1 MCQANRDAAH
11 ARAQRANRMRVIDFG
26 GAARTTFRAA
36 ASRGHASSRW
46 MPPRTLA
53 TLAHALSVAPDV
65 DAALLALAEALAEV
79 DRFAQI
85 ALVRYDARRE
95 MLVDRLMVSGDRVA
109 TQRLDTTF
117 DHLPT
122 RERIA
127 VSTGST
133 FVDFADHSD
142 EFAPLFALKRFNDV
156 GWLALRGLR
165 FEGQLSGVIVL
176 YETRKFFGTRTSER
190 LAPAVALFELAYL
203 RFFEREAREEA
214 VRTLEDVTQRV
225 HAEYERKL
233 ATLEQQLLKASGPQL
248 AHADPERLVAL
259 EREAAHA
266 LEEARQ
272 ASRRASAVEAQVT
285 AAVEQL
291 EKAHIELHRR
301 SESLRQ
307 KTRTLYLIDR
317 VLTLDAST
325 DDPREMV
332 SGLLTLVG
340 DDMGAQRCSL
350 LLHAPEENS
359 LYLAAARGI
368 APNVPPGYRIQF
380 GEGVAGKVAATRQPL
395 LVQDVAEAKS
405 HPLLSDEYFTTG
417 SFISFP
423 LVYHGSLVG
432 VVNLTNRTMQGIF
445 VEEDVERVRLL
456 ALVIGLVATQSRL
469 AERMLET
476 LSVG

>member
-1 MCQANRDAAH
+1 
-11 ARAQRANRMRVIDFG
+11 
-26 GAARTTFRAA
+26 
-36 ASRGHASSRW
+36 

-65 DAALLALAEALAEV
+65 QAALLALSDALSEV
-79 DRFAQI
+79 DRFAQV
-85 ALVRYDARRE
+85 ALVRFDARRS
-95 MLVDRLMVSGDRVA
+95 MLVDRLVPAGDTV
-109 TQRLDTTF
+109 TQDRLETTF

-127 VSTGST
+127 VAAGGA
-133 FVDFADHSD
+133 FVDFGDQSD
-142 EFAPLFALKRFNDV
+142 EFAVLFGFTKFSDV
-156 GWLALRGLR
+156 GWLSLRGMR
-165 FEGQLSGVIVL
+165 FDGQLAAVLVL
-176 YETRKFFGTRTSER
+176 YETRKFFGARSSER
-190 LAPAVALFELAYL
+190 IAPSCALFELSFI
-203 RFFEREAREEA
+203 RFLEREAREEA
-214 VRTLEDVTQRV
+214 VHTLEEVTQRV
-225 HAEYERKL
+225 HAEYERRLGTLQEKL
-233 ATLEQQLLKASGPQL
+233 SQAAGTTG
-248 AHADPERLVAL
+248 ADPERLLTL
-259 EREAAHA
+259 EREAANA
-266 LEEARQ
+266 LEDA
-272 ASRRASAVEAQVT
+272 RRAGRRAEAVEQQVT

-301 SESLRQ
+301 SETLRQ

-317 VLTLDAST
+317 VLTLDATT

-332 SGLLTLVG
+332 NGLLTLVG

-350 LLHAPEENS
+350 LLMSPEEQM

-368 APNVPPGYRIQF
+368 APNVPPGHRIRL

-395 LVQDVAEAKS
+395 LVQDVDEAKN
-405 HPLLSDEYFTTG
+405 HPLLRDEHFTTG

-423 LVYHGSLVG
+423 LVYHGALVG
-432 VVNLTNRTMQGIF
+432 VVNLTNRAMQGIF

-469 AERMLET
+469 AERMLES

>member
-1 MCQANRDAAH
+1 
-11 ARAQRANRMRVIDFG
+11 
-26 GAARTTFRAA
+26 
-36 ASRGHASSRW
+36 

-65 DAALLALAEALAEV
+65 QSALLALSDALSEV

-85 ALVRYDARRE
+85 ALVRFDARRS
-95 MLVDRLMVSGDRVA
+95 MLVDRLVPAGDTV
-109 TQRLDTTF
+109 TCDRLETTF

-127 VSTGST
+127 VTAGGA
-133 FVDFADHSD
+133 FVDFGDQSD
-142 EFAPLFALKRFNDV
+142 EFAVLFGFTRFSDV
-156 GWLALRGLR
+156 GWLSLRGLR
-165 FEGQLSGVIVL
+165 FDGQLAAVLVL
-176 YETRKFFGTRTSER
+176 YETRKFFGARSSER
-190 LAPAVALFELAYL
+190 ISPSCALFELAFV
-203 RFFEREAREEA
+203 RFLEREAREEA

-225 HAEYERKL
+225 HAEYERRLGTLQEKL
-233 ATLEQQLLKASGPQL
+233 TQAAVAPG
-248 AHADPERLVAL
+248 ADSERLLTL
-259 EREAAHA
+259 EREAAKA
-266 LEEARQ
+266 LEEARR
-272 ASRRASAVEAQVT
+272 AARRAEAVEVQVT

-317 VLTLDAST
+317 VLTLDATT

-332 SGLLTLVG
+332 NGLLTLVG

-350 LLHAPEENS
+350 LLLAPEEQM

-368 APNVPPGYRIQF
+368 APNVPAGHRIRI

-395 LVQDVAEAKS
+395 LVQDVDEAKS
-405 HPLLSDEYFTTG
+405 HPLLRDEHFTTG

-423 LVYHGSLVG
+423 LIYHGNLVG
-432 VVNLTNRTMQGIF
+432 VVNLTNRAMHGIF
-445 VEEDVERVRLL
+445 VEEDIERVRLL
-456 ALVIGLVATQSRL
+456 ALVIALVAIQARL
-469 AERMLET
+469 PERMLET

>member
-1 MCQANRDAAH
+1 
-11 ARAQRANRMRVIDFG
+11 
-26 GAARTTFRAA
+26 
-36 ASRGHASSRW
+36 
-46 MPPRTLA
+46 
-53 TLAHALSVAPDV
+53 V
-65 DAALLALAEALAEV
+65 DAALLALADALAEV

-95 MLVDRLMVSGDRVA
+95 MLVDRLMANGDTVVH
-109 TQRLDTTF
+109 TRLDTTF

-127 VSTGST
+127 IATGTT

-142 EFAPLFALKRFNDV
+142 EFAPLFHLKRFSDV

-165 FEGQLSGVIVL
+165 FEGQLSGIVVL

-203 RFFEREAREEA
+203 RFLEREAREEA

-225 HAEYERKL
+225 HGEYERKL
-233 ATLEQQLLKASGPQL
+233 ATLEQQLLKASGPQAL
-248 AHADPERLVAL
+248 QADPERLVAL

-266 LEEARQ
+266 LEDARQ
-272 ASRRASAVEAQVT
+272 SNRRAAAVEAQVS

-317 VLTLDAST
+317 VLTLDATT

-350 LLHAPEENS
+350 LLHAPEEQA
-359 LYLAAARGI
+359 LYLAAAR
-368 APNVPPGYRIQF
+368 PNAQI
-380 GEGVAGKVAATRQPL
+380 E
-395 LVQDVAEAKS
+395 
-405 HPLLSDEYFTTG
+405 TTG
-417 SFISFP
+417 T
-423 LVYHGSLVG
+423 G
-432 VVNLTNRTMQGIF
+432 VHYG
-445 VEEDVERVRLL
+445 E
-456 ALVIGLVATQSRL
+456 
-469 AERMLET
+469 
-476 LSVG
+476 